1 MIWLLINHRMNKL
14 NHWNQTML
22 HFLIVLYRYVLKSK
36 FLMEKIKIHLQ
47 PIWNLNKV
55 SWAEYKNLTITSTWT
70 RMPTFSD
77 PKPIIALYRH
87 PAAIRYKK
95 SLYLCETTSCNTYI
109 MYTVNLQQARVHCV
123 QTHLIQSKIL
133 LDFTKKLIKKANI

>member
-70 RMPTFSD
+70 RMPTLMWSRIQNQSLRFIGTQLQSD
-77 PKPIIALYRH
+77 
-87 PAAIRYKK
+87 
-95 SLYLCETTSCNTYI
+95 
-109 MYTVNLQQARVHCV
+109 
-123 QTHLIQSKIL
+123 
-133 LDFTKKLIKKANI
+133 TKKAYICVKQHRATLILCIRSTFNKLEYIVSKLTLFNLKFY